1 MSGKTKYQVSESNS
15 IQIKVHKFQIV
26 IWFISK
32 SDLVPEKEWQ
42 IGNKIPIS
50 SSVWFYDS

>member
-32 SDLVPEKEWQ
+32 SDLVPKKEWQ
-42 IGNKIPIS
+42 IGNKIPLS
-50 SSVWFYDS
+50 SSAWFYDS